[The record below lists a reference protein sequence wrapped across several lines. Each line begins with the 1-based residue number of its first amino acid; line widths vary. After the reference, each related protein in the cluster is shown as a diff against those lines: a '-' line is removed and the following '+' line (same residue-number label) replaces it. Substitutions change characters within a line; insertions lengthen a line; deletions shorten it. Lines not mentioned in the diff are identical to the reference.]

1 MIKRLASRLRSYI
14 SKIMSEVTSE
24 WNLKRKADN
33 EQDTSSKKAK
43 GVRKEQVPQ
52 MQGNPSVKR
61 KVAVLIAYNG
71 KGYHGIQRNPPFPSI
86 EEEILKALLEVK
98 AITQEH
104 YDKPG
109 SIGFQRAARTD
120 KHVSAASNI
129 LSLKMVTN
137 VENFLDNVNRI
148 LPKQI
153 RILGFKRTTKGFD
166 CKTQCTG
173 RTYMYVLPTYALAP
187 IEMTVTDSY
196 RVTDEVLTRVNDILK
211 LYVGTH
217 NFHNFTSGIKPSERR
232 AYRYIIK
239 FECGKPFVRE
249 GLEFVTCKVRG
260 QSFMLHH
267 IRKMIGLMIAIVKG
281 CCKEDALQLSWGSE
295 KVDVPK
301 APGLGLLLDELYF
314 DGYNKKWGRDGLHEP
329 IEWSEYEEELE
340 KFREEY
346 ILPEIYKGE
355 KNDRVMWDWLKTLH
369 LHSFDVE
376 SKNRRNNYQVLSSE
390 ENTRDVNDESLDGV
404 TSNTEGNTGPGG
416 DAPAVKT
423 EDGTSQQTVL
433 SRTEGEGELQKHDST
448 KSDDQKGN
456 EIGHK
461 DPEIGQSN
469 DMEHSVDAECS
480 DKAGVCDS
488 GGEKTMKEELQ
499 T

>member
-1 MIKRLASRLRSYI
+1 
-14 SKIMSEVTSE
+14 
-24 WNLKRKADN
+24 
-33 EQDTSSKKAK
+33 
-43 GVRKEQVPQ
+43 
-52 MQGNPSVKR
+52 MQGNPNVKR

-98 AITQEH
+98 AITQEQ
-104 YDKPG
+104 YDKP
-109 SIGFQRAARTD
+109 SLVSFQRAARTD

-137 VENFLDNVNRI
+137 VENFLDNVNGI
-148 LPKQI
+148 LPNQI
-153 RILGFKRTTKGFD
+153 RMLGFKRTTKGFD

-187 IEMTVTDSY
+187 VEMTVTDNY
-196 RVTDEVLTRVNDILK
+196 RVTDEVLTRVNEILQ

-217 NFHNFTSGIKPSERR
+217 NFHNFTSGIKPTERR

-281 CCKEDALQLSWGSE
+281 YCKEDAIELSWGSE

-329 IEWSEYEEELE
+329 IEWSEFEEELE

-355 KNDRVMWDWLKTLH
+355 KNERVMWDWLKTLH
-369 LHSFDVE
+369 MHSFDVE
-376 SKNRRNNYQVLSSE
+376 SKNRRRNNYSIPGSE
-390 ENTRDVNDESLDGV
+390 ESTRDVNEESQNTNLDLTDGDTGGEV
-404 TSNTEGNTGPGG
+404 ITTNRTEVEANP
-416 DAPAVKT
+416 
-423 EDGTSQQTVL
+423 QTVL
-433 SRTEGEGELQKHDST
+433 SHPKEDGEVKKQDFT
-448 KSDDQKGN
+448 KSDEVLKGEC

-461 DPEIGQSN
+461 DLEVGEGQEGDGQDKIN
-469 DMEHSVDAECS
+469 SVGS
-480 DKAGVCDS
+480 QS
-488 GGEKTMKEELQ
+488 L
-499 T
+499 

>member
-1 MIKRLASRLRSYI
+1 MIKRTIQRLHNSI
-14 SKIMSEVTSE
+14 AAIMSNLPAPSPDC
-24 WNLKRKADN
+24 LKRKTEDQKDDA
-33 EQDTSSKKAK
+33 EFVPKKSKTIK
-43 GVRKEQVPQ
+43 KEPVPQ
-52 MQGNPSVKR
+52 MQGNPNAKR

-71 KGYHGIQRNPPFPSI
+71 KGYHGIQRNPPYPSI
-86 EEEILKALLEVK
+86 EEEILKALLALK

-104 YDKPG
+104 YDKPS

-137 VENFLDNVNRI
+137 IENFLDEVNAI
-148 LPKQI
+148 LPNQI
-153 RILGFKRTTKGFD
+153 KIFGFKRTTKGFD

-187 IEMTVTDSY
+187 VETVVTDQY
-196 RVTDEVLTRVNDILK
+196 RVTDEVLARVNEILK
-211 LYVGTH
+211 LYIGTH
-217 NFHNFTSGIKPSERR
+217 NFHNFTSGIKPTERR
-232 AYRYIIK
+232 AYRYIIS

-281 CCKEDALQLSWGSE
+281 YCKDDVLQLSWGPE

-329 IEWSEYEEELE
+329 IEWSDYEEELE
-340 KFREEY
+340 KFKEEY

-355 KNDRVMWDWLKTLH
+355 KKDRVMWDWLKTLH
-369 LHSFDVE
+369 MHSFDVE
-376 SKNRRNNYQVLSSE
+376 SKNTRRHRNQSPDSG
-390 ENTRDVNDESLDGV
+390 ENTLDAGDEVEAQEKVLKPPKTDSE
-404 TSNTEGNTGPGG
+404 S
-416 DAPAVKT
+416 T
-423 EDGTSQQTVL
+423 EDLVSIAEQ
-433 SRTEGEGELQKHDST
+433 GELTKETVSANST
-448 KSDDQKGN
+448 EKIRGAL
-456 EIGHK
+456 E
-461 DPEIGQSN
+461 
-469 DMEHSVDAECS
+469 
-480 DKAGVCDS
+480 S
-488 GGEKTMKEELQ
+488 GCTKTMGDNSVLDSEVGQEVQEVNQESASECQKLGQ
-499 T
+499 R